1 MPVSLSCRLYHLN
14 NIIME
19 SVVTPEKPEIPWM
32 KSLSSCVNKMKEEGY
47 KEDFQVT
54 EKGLTTFD
62 DSKNYKPEQVRIV
75 NFYRFEGESDPG
87 DNTILYVIETD
98 NGDKGTLV
106 DGYGAYSDEN
116 VSKFIVEVEKIQ
128 KVKASDLHA

>member
-1 MPVSLSCRLYHLN
+1 
-14 NIIME
+14 ME
-19 SVVTPEKPEIPWM
+19 AVTPDNPEIPWM
-32 KSLSSCVNKMKEEGY
+32 KSLTSCVNRMKDEGY

-54 EKGLTTFD
+54 SKGLTAFD
-62 DSKNYKPEQVRIV
+62 KSKTYGPHQVRIV

-98 NGDKGTLV
+98 DGHKGTLV
-106 DGYGAYSDEN
+106 DGYGAYSDAN

-128 KVKASDLHA
+128 KVKVTDLHA